1 MKPTL
6 RRPLIVAGVVW
17 VAVMVAP
24 PLALW
29 QARDRWMERLERP
42 EAQAAWD
49 AFRRDMAE
57 QTGRDGPV
65 QRKVPKSPEPP
76 LRVWLRDYFGL
87 AVVAWLSF
95 AGVAG
100 ILLLI
105 LLWGSIV
112 NPSSGFERRGLEPP
126 VDEGAMDRS
135 PVARAASPPSGEP
148 RAAGGVA
155 GDRSRSR

>member
-112 NPSSGFERRGLEPP
+112 NPPAGFERRGPGPP
-126 VDEGAMDRS
+126 GDEGAITS
-135 PVARAASPPSGEP
+135 APEARAAVPPGGEP
-148 RAAGGVA
+148 GAA